1 MKSLLRSIILVFAL
15 SISACSNNSPVI
27 TATTTPTIVPTKT
40 STPEST
46 STPTPEP
53 TPVMTIY
60 NSSLGVSFA
69 YPEGWLVSES
79 EGIISIA
86 SDESVQLP
94 QPGDSFGHGE
104 ILMEILVAPLDYQ
117 IASDPLNVLGSYTN
131 FLGVDMPEKELAHL
145 TTLNDKEFAIGT
157 YSEDYMKT
165 APHGSRAPLFIA
177 THFTELNTLLLDMY
191 ASPKDENGLRKLFE
205 DFLVSLKALP

>member
-1 MKSLLRSIILVFAL
+1 MKSILRSIILVLAL
-15 SISACSNNSPVI
+15 SNSSCSNNIPVT
-27 TATTTPTIVPTKT
+27 TATTTLTSVPAKT
-40 STPEST
+40 PTPEST
-46 STPTPEP
+46 STPSPEP
-53 TPVMTIY
+53 TPVMTVY

-69 YPEGWLVSES
+69 YPDGWLVSES

-86 SDESVQLP
+86 NDESVQLP

-145 TTLNDKEFAIGT
+145 VTLNGKEFAIGT
-157 YSEDYMKT
+157 YSEDYMKN
-165 APHGSRAPLFIA
+165 APHGNRAPLFIA
-177 THFTELNTLLLDMY
+177 THFTEVNTLLLDMY
-191 ASPKDENGLRKLFE
+191 ASPDDESQLRVIFE
-205 DFLVSLKALP
+205 DFLKSIEVAP